1 MSNKCLLSII
11 SNITN
16 NKNELWKTFRWTSFQ
31 KPQLQS
37 VSISFKFVYACLLLY
52 FYVIYTL
59 FSCFERLF
67 LCFTQSGGGSH
78 SLDFDKFC
86 DTAPLKFDSLRVCRI
101 ALWWIASRS
110 YLSYF
115 LPRKSDEQQRGKEKR
130 EET

>member
-37 VSISFKFVYACLLLY
+37 SFKFVHACLLLY

-78 SLDFDKFC
+78 CLDFDKFC

-101 ALWWIASRS
+101 ALWWITSRS

-130 EET
+130 EEA